1 MEKHIYRFSS
11 GEKFEANKDDLQER
25 LKQYKEYLD
34 NYLDL
39 SSCMYDDEYVARG
52 NGFCDTKFSDSFIS
66 DQISNYQKK
75 IEELQSWIDSFCE

>member
-1 MEKHIYRFSS
+1 MEKHTYRFSS

-52 NGFCDTKFSDSFIS
+52 NGFFDTKFSDSFIS
-66 DQISNYQKK
+66 EQISNYQKK
-75 IEELQSWIDSFCE
+75 IEELQSWIDSFSD